1 MSNLLKDWDG
11 YYPKE
16 DEVPQDG
23 RFNKVKAAVRDGCHP
38 QIFQRGEG
46 DRPAIVLVHGL
57 TDSPYFLKTIGEYFA
72 SEMGFDVYIPLLLAH
87 GLKEPEGMKDA
98 SADGWKKNVEFA
110 IKAAKKSGG
119 KISIGGFSTGGT
131 LSVSLAIADPNVI
144 NGGVFLFSA
153 ALGLASP
160 AGNLAER
167 LLRTYIL
174 EPVLDHLDKVPLV
187 DNSPWGNPYRY
198 SHMDLGG
205 AAELSKLIK
214 ELDDLGNKCVVQQPL
229 FAVHSEADTTAMLDE
244 VRGLVER
251 SRKIVAPVPPR
262 AELFKIG
269 QYFNVPHASIVLK
282 EPVFSENGSPLES
295 VNPFFDLMLKSICCF
310 AKQQH
315 LIF

>member
-1 MSNLLKDWDG
+1 MSNLLTDWDG
-11 YYPKE
+11 YY
-16 DEVPQDG
+16 QH
-23 RFNKVKAAVRDGCHP
+23 FNKTKAEVRDGCHP
-38 QIFQRGEG
+38 QIFQHGDG

-57 TDSPYFLKTIGEYFA
+57 TDSPYFMRAIGEYFA
-72 SEMGFDVYIPLLLAH
+72 AEMGFDVYIPLLLAH

-98 SADGWKKNVEFA
+98 SADGWKQNVEFA
-110 IKAAKKSGG
+110 IQAAKKSGG

-131 LSVSLAIADPNVI
+131 LSVSLAIAYPEVI

-160 AGNLAER
+160 VGNLAER

-174 EPVLDHLDKVPLV
+174 EPMLDHLDKVPLV

-205 AAELSKLIK
+205 AAELSELIR
-214 ELDDLGNKCVVQQPL
+214 ELDDLGDKCVVQQPL

-251 SRKIVAPVPPR
+251 SRKIVAPAPPR

-269 QYFNVPHASIVLK
+269 QYFHVPHASIVLK
-282 EPVFSENGSPLES
+282 EPVFSANKSPLES
-295 VNPFFDLMLKSICCF
+295 ANPFFDLMVKLIYDF
-310 AKQQH
+310 AKKV
-315 LIF
+315 

>member
-1 MSNLLKDWDG
+1 MSDLLKDWDD
-11 YYPKE
+11 YYE
-16 DEVPQDG
+16 H
-23 RFNKVKAAVRDGCHP
+23 FNKTKAEVRDGCHP
-38 QIFQRGEG
+38 QIFQHGDG

-57 TDSPYFLKTIGEYFA
+57 TDSPYFMRAIGEYFA

-87 GLKEPEGMKDA
+87 GLKDPQGMKDA
-98 SADGWKKNVEFA
+98 SADGWKQNVEFA

-131 LSVSLAIADPNVI
+131 LSVGMAITYPEVI

-167 LLRTYIL
+167 LLQTYIL
-174 EPVLDHLDKVPLV
+174 QPVLDHLDKVPLV

-229 FAVHSEADTTAMLDE
+229 FAVHSEADTTAALDE

-251 SRKIVAPVPPR
+251 SPQ

-269 QYFNVPHASIVLK
+269 QFFNVPHASIVL
-282 EPVFSENGSPLES
+282 ESPVFSQNDSPLETP
-295 VNPFFDLMLKSICCF
+295 NPFFGSMIKKILGF
-310 AKQQH
+310 TEQYHVTAKQ
-315 LIF
+315 